1 MTLTR
6 KLFRRVILLSFITT
20 IVFVAIEFLPFFTN
34 YELLEEQ
41 LHPGY
46 ISEDLFFVLFIMLFL
61 GWLLSLILL
70 YLFKPISRI
79 MYMISILGII
89 ILSMFT
95 GDMIF
100 YAITYPLSWF
110 ESFLD
115 IFIMYL
121 IYLTP
126 LKKEFKNK

>member
-1 MTLTR
+1 MIFTR
-6 KLFRRVILLSFITT
+6 KLFRRVILLSFIIT
-20 IVFVAIEFLPFFTN
+20 ILYVAIEFLPFFTN
-34 YELLEEQ
+34 YERLEEQ

-46 ISEDLFFVLFIMLFL
+46 ISEGLFLVLFIILFL

-79 MYMISILGII
+79 MYMVSILGIL